1 MTTMTTRRHSDGG
14 IGRRMVRA
22 ALMTL
27 QAGSL
32 VTATRT
38 TLMGWSC

>member
-1 MTTMTTRRHSDGG
+1 MTTMTTRRQHAGG

-22 ALMTL
+22 ALKTL
-27 QAGSL
+27 QAGGL
-32 VTATRT
+32 LTATRT